1 MIRKLGEL
9 VRVELSKEE
18 EERFAKEIPKI
29 IDYFHSLQSL
39 DLKNIE
45 PLSHIIDIECPK
57 REDKPERYKEI
68 ELPYK
73 KYQYLVVPKILK
85 I

>member
-1 MIRKLGEL
+1 MIRRLGEL

-18 EERFAKEIPKI
+18 EERFSKEIPKI
-29 IDYFHSLQSL
+29 IDYFHSLQNL
-39 DLKNIE
+39 DLKHIE

-57 REDKPERYKEI
+57 REDRPERYGEI

-73 KYQYLVVPKILK
+73 KYRYLFVPKIL
-85 I
+85 